1 MNTLQLIIC
10 SVCLISTTKLEAPG
24 KSGTRFDVII
34 RPGTCVDQKPLINI
48 SPVDTMCNPHCM
60 FDQSDI

>member
-34 RPGTCVDQKPLINI
+34 GPGTYVDQKPLINI
-48 SPVDTMCNPHCM
+48 SPVDTM
-60 FDQSDI
+60 